1 MDLIAEWRQLQ
12 AEITLPEA
20 ASDAV
25 QHLLFKLQSQ
35 VEQTLQQ
42 HQATLIQ
49 RDETLRQRDLKI
61 EALTLEL
68 AHLRR
73 LRYGVRS
80 EAMNAEQ
87 RDLFNE
93 TLATDIAA
101 AEARLEALQPPPV
114 EVPSVPRPPRAGA
127 GRQPLPDHLPRIEV
141 RHDLE
146 SCTCAACGQ
155 ERVKIG
161 EEISEQLDVIPA
173 QFQVIRHIRPQYA
186 CRTCETVAA
195 APVAPAIIDGGLPT
209 AGTLAWVT
217 LHKYGDHRVLRT
229 RPP

>member
-101 AEARLEALQPPPV
+101 AEARLEALPSLKMAESYVV
-114 EVPSVPRPPRAGA
+114 EGKSIYHG
-127 GRQPLPDHLPRIEV
+127 
-141 RHDLE
+141 
-146 SCTCAACGQ
+146 
-155 ERVKIG
+155 
-161 EEISEQLDVIPA
+161 
-173 QFQVIRHIRPQYA
+173 
-186 CRTCETVAA
+186 
-195 APVAPAIIDGGLPT
+195 
-209 AGTLAWVT
+209 
-217 LHKYGDHRVLRT
+217 
-229 RPP
+229 